1 MTSHY
6 SHLSH
11 NPKHAADDFEFE
23 RPSDK
28 DVEALFQDVLAK
40 RDLGEL
46 PKLSVDQKW
55 QIVYNDEQLRWKEE
69 KFRDQATKKVMDT
82 GQASAFVK
90 DSPEWYLKKFLDQT
104 ITPKQ
109 AASLLVS
116 LRTGTVR

>member
-1 MTSHY
+1 MFH
-6 SHLSH
+6 H
-11 NPKHAADDFEFE
+11 NKGPLDEFEFE
-23 RPSDK
+23 RPAD
-28 DVEALFQDVLAK
+28 DVVEALFEQVRLK

-46 PKLSVDQKW
+46 PSLSVDQKW

-69 KFRDQATKKVMDT
+69 KVREAATKKQVDS
-82 GQASAFVK
+82 GQHQNAFLK

-116 LRTGTVR
+116 LRTGTVRYVFA